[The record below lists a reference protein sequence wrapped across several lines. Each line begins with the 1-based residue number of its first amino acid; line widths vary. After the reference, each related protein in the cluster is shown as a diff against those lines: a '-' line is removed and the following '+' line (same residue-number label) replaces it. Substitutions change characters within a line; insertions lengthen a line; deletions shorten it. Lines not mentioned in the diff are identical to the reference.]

1 LPGAERFG
9 DWKGEPIAAR
19 WPARVA
25 RFPTSTHICLDA
37 PTPSQLVDVRGFNVR
52 GWSWLDAAHDELVA
66 VEVWTGDK
74 LLGRTEKLGLRSDVT
89 AELKLP
95 AGVRTGFHL
104 VARHPRADGWQG
116 IFREIFDARHN
127 DRQHHKQIVGEYV
140 SATVP

>member
-1 LPGAERFG
+1 M
-9 DWKGEPIAAR
+9 
-19 WPARVA
+19 
-25 RFPTSTHICLDA
+25 HICLDA

-74 LLGRTEKLGLRSDVT
+74 LLGSTEKLGLSSDVI

-104 VARHPRADGWQG
+104 VARHPRADVESP
-116 IFREIFDARHN
+116 FEINLRLRLRDGSHLGPFCLTVVTPARLT
-127 DRQHHKQIVGEYV
+127 RARLAKPA
-140 SATVP
+140 STRRPRCTCTS